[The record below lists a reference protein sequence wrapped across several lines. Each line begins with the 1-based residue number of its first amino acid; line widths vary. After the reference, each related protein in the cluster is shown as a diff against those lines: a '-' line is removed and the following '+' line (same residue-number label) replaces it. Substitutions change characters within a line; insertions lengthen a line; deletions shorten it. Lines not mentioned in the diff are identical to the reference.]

1 MPGRALRGQPVL
13 NCFGEDA
20 GPASGGGVTGGG
32 LAMHMSLVGC
42 SHGVT
47 VCHGTKDAGRHG
59 RVFCLS
65 QALLCLSELDPSVG
79 KSCVL
84 VFAVFIHGLGKCHT
98 GEIRNAAVPVM
109 GGNDQWSH

>member
-1 MPGRALRGQPVL
+1 MLD
-13 NCFGEDA
+13 CFGEDA

-65 QALLCLSELDPSVG
+65 QALSCLSELDPSVG